1 MKFINVYSLFW
12 QKKAFRLIKPTS
24 LLLKKKQNKK
34 KQVLPF
40 SEALHFSISR
50 SSEMTATG
58 QVTQLLRMKAIL
70 GLSLS
75 LHFLRP
81 LPHLFQLPL
90 LTSSYQTT
98 SRV

>member
-1 MKFINVYSLFW
+1 MKLINVYSLFW

-24 LLLKKKQNKK
+24 LLLKKK

-58 QVTQLLRMKAIL
+58 QVTQLLRMKAVL

-90 LTSSYQTT
+90 LTSSYQTI

>member
-1 MKFINVYSLFW
+1 MLIVYFG

-24 LLLKKKQNKK
+24 LLLKKKCYPFLRLFIFQSAGVKK
-34 KQVLPF
+34 TL
-40 SEALHFSISR
+40 
-50 SSEMTATG
+50 SEMTATG
-58 QVTQLLRMKAIL
+58 QVTQLLRMKAVL
-70 GLSLS
+70 GVSLS